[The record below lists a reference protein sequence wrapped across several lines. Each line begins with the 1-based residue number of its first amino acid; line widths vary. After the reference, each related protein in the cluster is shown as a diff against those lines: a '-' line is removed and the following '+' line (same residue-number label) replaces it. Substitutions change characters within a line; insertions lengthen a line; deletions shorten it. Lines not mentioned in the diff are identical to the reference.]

1 MYYKILMEE
10 LNKFNKEAN
19 DEQKDTMI
27 ETLADKLYEMDKNDL
42 AIVSLISIFTDALDW
57 W

>member
-10 LNKFNKEAN
+10 LIKFNKESN
-19 DEQKDTMI
+19 DEQKATMI
-27 ETLADKLYEMDKNDL
+27 ETLADQLYNNDSSEL
-42 AIVSLISIFTDALDW
+42 TVVALISIFTDALDW

>member
-1 MYYKILMEE
+1 MEE

>member
-1 MYYKILMEE
+1 MEE

-42 AIVSLISIFTDALDW
+42 AIASLISIFTDALDW

>member
-19 DEQKDTMI
+19 DEQKATMI
-27 ETLADKLYEMDKNDL
+27 ETLADKLYEMDKKDL
-42 AIVSLISIFTDALDW
+42 AIASLISIFTDALDW

>member
-19 DEQKDTMI
+19 DEQKATMI

-42 AIVSLISIFTDALDW
+42 AIASLISIFTDALDW